1 MEVIRKIVEMD
12 KLRSII
18 EIPSDFNHSK
28 VEILIMPFEDVN
40 RKGAPE
46 FNPEEFYGVS
56 KIDNVEDAVKEM
68 RDEWDRL

>member
-1 MEVIRKIVEMD
+1 
-12 KLRSII
+12 
-18 EIPSDFNHSK
+18 
-28 VEILIMPFEDVN
+28 MPFEDVN

-46 FNPEEFYGVS
+46 FNPEEFYGVG